1 MNAFI
6 GRFTCSLLARS
17 EAPDV
22 VVIVVVKATPE
33 RGSAAAEAVAD
44 DLARNSSEYM
54 LLAHTTHASGHKTAT
69 NFNIDKS
76 LATTR
81 PRSYFNR
88 PIASPDKNG
97 CRLMADSLIQP
108 PGPASIF
115 TFPFT

>member
-81 PRSYFNR
+81 PQSFFN
-88 PIASPDKNG
+88 ITSTDNG

-108 PGPASIF
+108 AGPASTF
-115 TFPFT
+115 TFPFR